1 MLKISHLSFPGLGI
15 DEFAVNSVAFTLFGR
30 DVAWYGVIIT
40 AGIIMA
46 ALYVLYR
53 ANQEHISSDDVLDV
67 GIYTVL
73 FSVLGARIFFVVTS
87 LEQYIGRPFWKVF
100 AIWEGGLAI
109 YGAII
114 AGAITILVWCKLKKR
129 DPLVFYDMIAPA
141 VMIGQ
146 LMGRWGNFFN
156 AEAYGSETDIF
167 CRMGI
172 KQGGEW
178 HYYHPCFFYES
189 FWNFIGLILISL
201 FYKKKKYNGQIVLM
215 YFAWYGFGR
224 MFIEQLRTDSL
235 AIGGNNENAVWYLKV
250 SSILGLFFFLV
261 CGGILLYNLIKK
273 TKRPTAFDEIPEK
286 AE

>member
-15 DEFAVNSVAFTLFGR
+15 DEFAVNSVAFTLFGK

-40 AGIIMA
+40 TGIIFA

-53 ANQEHISSDDVLDV
+53 AKQEHVSSDDVLDV

-73 FSVLGARIFFVVTS
+73 FAVLGARIFFVVTS
-87 LEQYIGRPFWKVF
+87 LEQYIGRPFWHVF

-114 AGAITILVWCKLKKR
+114 AGAITIFIWCKLKKR

-178 HYYHPCFFYES
+178 YYYHPCFFYES

-201 FYKKKKYNGQIVLM
+201 FYKKKQYNGQIVLM

-250 SSILGLFFFLV
+250 SSLLGLFFFLV

-273 TKRPTAFDEIPEK
+273 TKKPTAFDEVSEK

>member
-40 AGIIMA
+40 TGIILA

-53 ANQEHISSDDVLDV
+53 AKQERVSSDDVLDV

-73 FSVLGARIFFVVTS
+73 FAVLGARIFFVVTS
-87 LEQYIGRPFWKVF
+87 LEQYIGRPFWHVF

-114 AGAITILVWCKLKKR
+114 AGAITIFVWCKLKKK

-172 KQGGEW
+172 LQGGEW
-178 HYYHPCFFYES
+178 KYYHPCFFYES

-235 AIGGNNENAVWYLKV
+235 AIGGNNENAVWFLKV
-250 SSILGLFFFLV
+250 SSILGLVFFLV
-261 CGGILLYNLIKK
+261 CGGILLYHLIKK
-273 TKRPTAFDEIPEK
+273 TKLPTAFDEASEK

>member
-1 MLKISHLSFPGLGI
+1 MLKISYLSFPGLGI
-15 DEFAVNSVAFTLFGR
+15 GEFAVNSVAFTIFGKE
-30 DVAWYGVIIT
+30 VAWYGVIIT
-40 AGIIMA
+40 LGIIMA

-53 ANQEHISSDDVLDV
+53 AKQERVSSDDVLDV

-73 FSVLGARIFFVVTS
+73 FAVLGARIFFVITS
-87 LEQYIGRPFWKVF
+87 LEQYIGRPFWHVF

-114 AGAITILVWCKLKKR
+114 AGAVTIFVWCKLKKR

-156 AEAYGSETDIF
+156 AEAYGAETDIF

-172 KQGGEW
+172 LQGGKW
-178 HYYHPCFFYES
+178 YYYHPCFFYES
-189 FWNFIGLILISL
+189 LWNFIGLILISL
-201 FYKKKKYNGQIVLM
+201 FYKKKQYNGQIVLM

-250 SSILGLFFFLV
+250 SSILGLVFFLV

-273 TKRPTAFDEIPEK
+273 TKKPTAFDEISEK

>member
-15 DEFAVNSVAFTLFGR
+15 DEFSVNSVAFTLFGK

-40 AGIIMA
+40 TGIILA

-53 ANQEHISSDDVLDV
+53 AKQEHVSSDDVLDV

-73 FSVLGARIFFVVTS
+73 FAVLGARIFFVVTS
-87 LEQYIGRPFWKVF
+87 LDQYIGRPFWKIF

-156 AEAYGSETDIF
+156 AEAYGSKTDIF

-172 KQGGEW
+172 LQGGEW
-178 HYYHPCFFYES
+178 YYYHPCFFYES

>member
-15 DEFAVNSVAFTLFGR
+15 DEFTVNSVAFTLFGKE
-30 DVAWYGVIIT
+30 VAWYGVIIT
-40 AGIIMA
+40 TGIILA

-53 ANQEHISSDDVLDV
+53 AKQEHVSSDDVLDV

-73 FSVLGARIFFVVTS
+73 FAVLGARLFFVVTS
-87 LEQYIGRPFWKVF
+87 LDQYIGRPFWKIF

-114 AGAITILVWCKLKKR
+114 AGAVTIFVWCKLKKR

-146 LMGRWGNFFN
+146 LMGRWGIFFN

-172 KQGGEW
+172 LQGGEW
-178 HYYHPCFFYES
+178 KYYHPCFFYES

-201 FYKKKKYNGQIVLM
+201 FYKKKQYNGQIVLM

-250 SSILGLFFFLV
+250 SSILGLVFFLV

-273 TKRPTAFDEIPEK
+273 TKKPTAFDV

>member
-15 DEFAVNSVAFTLFGR
+15 DEFSVNSVAFTLFGK

-40 AGIIMA
+40 TGIILA

-53 ANQEHISSDDVLDV
+53 AKQEKVSSDDVLDV

-73 FSVLGARIFFVVTS
+73 FAVLGARIFFVVTS
-87 LEQYIGRPFWKVF
+87 LEQYIGRPFWHVF

-172 KQGGEW
+172 LQGGEW
-178 HYYHPCFFYES
+178 KYYHPCFFYES
-189 FWNFIGLILISL
+189 FWNFIGFILISL

-250 SSILGLFFFLV
+250 SSLLGLFFFLV
-261 CGGILLYNLIKK
+261 CGGILLYHLIKK
-273 TKRPTAFDEIPEK
+273 TKKPTAFDEVSEK

>member
-15 DEFAVNSVAFTLFGR
+15 DEFSVNSVAFTLFGK

-40 AGIIMA
+40 TGIILA

-53 ANQEHISSDDVLDV
+53 AKQEHVSSDDVLDV

-73 FSVLGARIFFVVTS
+73 FAVLGARIFFVVTS
-87 LEQYIGRPFWKVF
+87 LDQYIGRPFWKIF

-114 AGAITILVWCKLKKR
+114 AGAVTIFVWCKLKKR

-172 KQGGEW
+172 LQSGEW
-178 HYYHPCFFYES
+178 KYYHPCFFYES
-189 FWNFIGLILISL
+189 FWNLIGLILISL

-250 SSILGLFFFLV
+250 SSILGLVFFLV

-273 TKRPTAFDEIPEK
+273 TKMPTAFDEVSEK